1 MKATLKSFSKSTKYE
16 GKVVITVTN
25 EAVDEVTGLVTQVQR
40 HYIVVPDY
48 YYKGLVGK
56 EVENNQE
63 ILTYIK
69 DKLPDCYICNLDGK
83 VIIANK

>member
-25 EAVDEVTGLVTQVQR
+25 EAVDEITGLVTEVQR
-40 HYIVVPDY
+40 HYLVVPQY

-56 EVENNQE
+56 EVELELTKSPKLGFEVVTKITVE
-63 ILTYIK
+63 IK
-69 DKLPDCYICNLDGK
+69 KEE
-83 VIIANK
+83 A